1 MELTDSYVINFPKP
15 TGFDKKSL
23 SLPPYPN
30 KEEGIRELKK
40 RFILNVLPIYEKI
53 SQNNPEK
60 RVKNHVMRNL
70 ANVFFSRWEP
80 GYNGKNGSFLKWAM
94 RQLPDNLFS
103 IKEFGENSYYEYN
116 YLDYYSNCTFDP
128 FFDIHSFYERHQYS
142 KSTVGTKHFLSFIG
156 IVDDIITKVL
166 IGKGSSTPNVEITSP
181 RGEILTIS
189 SEEEFN
195 EACKSMGIYGS
206 DCEDQVS
213 LCLNSKLQTWGVN
226 TASFLDCIPRSFKFS
241 EDELELINKYLGG
254 GEDSPV
260 YTSLYLDQILS
271 NLIFISLYVD
281 TNFIITVENNNVK
294 LIQS

>member
-15 TGFDKKSL
+15 IGFDKKSL
-23 SLPPYPN
+23 SLPPYPSS
-30 KEEGIRELKK
+30 EEGISDLYR

-70 ANVFFSRWEP
+70 ANMFFLRREP
-80 GYNGKNGSFLKWAM
+80 KYNGKNGSYLKWAM

-103 IKEFGENSYYEYN
+103 VKEFEENSYYKYN

-142 KSTVGTKHFLSFIG
+142 KTDFPKHFLSFIG
-156 IVDDIITKVL
+156 IVDDITTKIL
-166 IGKGSSTPNVEITSP
+166 MGKGSSIPNVEITSP
-181 RGEILTIS
+181 RGKILTIS

-195 EACKSMGIYGS
+195 EVCKNMGIYDS
-206 DCEDQVS
+206 DCENQVS

>member
-15 TGFDKKSL
+15 VGFDNKSF
-23 SLPPYPN
+23 SPPFPS
-30 KEEGIRELKK
+30 KEEGIRELYK
-40 RFILNVLPIYEKI
+40 RFILNVLPIYERI
-53 SQNNPEK
+53 SQDNPEK

-70 ANVFFSRWEP
+70 ADIFYSRWEP
-80 GYNGKNGSFLKWAM
+80 EYNGKNGGFLKWSM
-94 RQLPDNLFS
+94 RQFPDNLFS
-103 IKEFGENSYYEYN
+103 VKEFGENSHYEYN

-128 FFDIHSFYERHQYS
+128 FFDIYSFYERHQYS
-142 KSTVGTKHFLSFIG
+142 KTASPKHFLSFIG
-156 IVDDIITKVL
+156 IVDDITTKVL

-213 LCLNSKLQTWGVN
+213 LCLNSKLKTWGVN
-226 TASFLDCIPRSFKFS
+226 TAGFLDCIPRSFKFS

-281 TNFIITVENNNVK
+281 TKFIITVENNNVK
-294 LIQS
+294 LIQV

>member
-15 TGFDKKSL
+15 IGFDKKSL
-23 SLPPYPN
+23 SSPPYPRE
-30 KEEGIRELKK
+30 EEGIRDLKK
-40 RFILNVLPIYEKI
+40 KFILNVLPIYEKI
-53 SQNNPEK
+53 SQNSPEK

-70 ANVFFSRWEP
+70 ANMFFTRWEP
-80 GYNGKNGSFLKWAM
+80 KYNGKNGGYLKWVM
-94 RQLPDNLFS
+94 RQLPNNLFS
-103 IKEFGENSYYEYN
+103 VKEFSENSYYEYN

-142 KSTVGTKHFLSFIG
+142 KATIGTKHFLSFIG
-156 IVDDIITKVL
+156 IIDDITTKIL
-166 IGKGSSTPNVEITSP
+166 IRKGSSTPNVEITSP

-195 EACKSMGIYGS
+195 EECESMGIYGG
-206 DCEDQVS
+206 DCENQVS
-213 LCLNSKLQTWGVN
+213 SCLTSKLQTWGFN
-226 TASFLDCIPRSFKFS
+226 TGRLLDRIPRSFKFS
-241 EDELELINKYLGG
+241 EDDLDKINRYLGG

-271 NLIFISLYVD
+271 NLITISLYID
-281 TNFIITVENNNVK
+281 TKFIITVENNNVK

>member
-15 TGFDKKSL
+15 IGFDKKSL
-23 SLPPYPN
+23 SSPPYPN
-30 KEEGIRELKK
+30 KEEGIRDLKK
-40 RFILNVLPIYEKI
+40 RFISNVLPIYEKI
-53 SQNNPEK
+53 SQNNPGK

-80 GYNGKNGSFLKWAM
+80 GYTGKNGSFLKWAM

-103 IKEFGENSYYEYN
+103 VKEFGENSYYEYN

-128 FFDIHSFYERHQYS
+128 FFDIYSFYERHQYS
-142 KSTVGTKHFLSFIG
+142 KTASPKHFLSFIG
-156 IVDDIITKVL
+156 IVDDITTKVL

-195 EACKSMGIYGS
+195 EVCNDMES
-206 DCEDQVS
+206 DFETQVCS
-213 LCLNSKLQTWGVN
+213 CLYSKLQTWGFS
-226 TASFLDCIPRSFKFS
+226 TAGFLDCIPRSFKFS
-241 EDELELINKYLGG
+241 EEDLGMINKFLGG

-271 NLIFISLYVD
+271 NLVAISLYID
-281 TNFIITVENNNVK
+281 TKFIITVENNNVK

>member
-15 TGFDKKSL
+15 IGFDKKSL
-23 SLPPYPN
+23 SSPPLPS
-30 KEEGIRELKK
+30 KEEGIRELYK

-53 SQNNPEK
+53 SQNNPDK
-60 RVKNHVMRNL
+60 RVKNHVMRSL
-70 ANVFFSRWEP
+70 ANVFVSRWEP
-80 GYNGKNGSFLKWAM
+80 EYNGKNSSYFKWAM

-103 IKEFGENSYYEYN
+103 VKEFGENSHYEYN

-128 FFDIHSFYERHQYS
+128 FFDIYSFYERHQYS
-142 KSTVGTKHFLSFIG
+142 KETDTKHFLSFIG
-156 IVDDIITKVL
+156 IVDDITTKVL

-195 EACKSMGIYGS
+195 EVCDGMGIYDG
-206 DCEDQVS
+206 DCENQVN
-213 LCLNSKLQTWGVN
+213 LCLNSKLQTWGFY
-226 TASFLDCIPRSFKFS
+226 TGRLRDCIPRSFRFS
-241 EDELELINKYLGG
+241 EDDLDLINKFLGG

-271 NLIFISLYVD
+271 NLIALSLYID
-281 TNFIITVENNNVK
+281 TKFIIIVENNNVK